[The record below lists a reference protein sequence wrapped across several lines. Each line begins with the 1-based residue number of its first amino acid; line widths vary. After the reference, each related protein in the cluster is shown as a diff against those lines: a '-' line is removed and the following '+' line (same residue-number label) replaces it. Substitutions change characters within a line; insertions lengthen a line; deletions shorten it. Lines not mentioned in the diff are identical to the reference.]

1 MENKDPEKANAFL
14 NDKVLKHR
22 ESILAG
28 SRAPKRVID
37 IQQKVGGRCEMV
49 KGILWPD
56 FVYKREKGEDTT
68 TKPTNRLEQ
77 K

>member
-1 MENKDPEKANAFL
+1 MENKESEKAEAFL
-14 NDKVLKHR
+14 IDKVLKHR
-22 ESILAG
+22 ESIQAG
-28 SRAPKRVID
+28 SRAPNRVID
-37 IQQKVGGRCEMV
+37 VQEKVGGRCEMV

-68 TKPTNRLEQ
+68 TKPTKRLEQ